1 MVTFDNQEIKKYI
14 ARIRLFSGLSTGAF
28 VIAFCAGI
36 FSAVAVGSLKEQAAL
51 ITATWIIA
59 AVAVVVLVVFF
70 TLLMLTEK
78 RLNTCVCDVLA
89 KAMEENSDLYSGDSE
104 IALIAEYDGDKV
116 TLYRQNS
123 FKKIVFDL
131 SGIEKATRTHSN
143 FGTRLLEY
151 LEAYYFLHGEGY
163 SNVTIADKFDRH
175 NNKFDIYA
183 IITNGE
189 VNVYRPEKNYFLKR
203 GLIK

>member
-1 MVTFDNQEIKKYI
+1 MVTFDSQEIKKYI
-14 ARIRLFSGLSTGAF
+14 ARIRLFSSFSTGAF

-36 FSAVAVGSLKEQAAL
+36 CSAVAVGSMKEQAVL
-51 ITATWIIA
+51 ITVTWIIA
-59 AVAVVVLVVFF
+59 AVFAVVLVVFF

-78 RLNTCVCDVLA
+78 RLNKCVCDVLVT
-89 KAMEENSDLYSGDSE
+89 AMEENSDLYSGDSE
-104 IALIAEYDGDKV
+104 IALIAEYEGDKV

-131 SGIEKATRTHSN
+131 SGIEKSTRMHSN

-151 LEAYYFLHGEGY
+151 LEAYYSLYGEGY
-163 SNVTIADKFDRH
+163 SNVTIADKYDKH
-175 NNKFDIYA
+175 DNNVDNYN
-183 IITNGE
+183 IIQNGE
-189 VNVYRPEKNYFLKR
+189 VYVYRPDKNYFLKR